1 MKFRSLAIL
10 MLAEFGAMSLWFISA
25 AILPAMV
32 AEAAISPVRQAALS
46 SGVQAGFVIG
56 ALLSA
61 VVGLADRFDPRRV
74 FTVSVFIAAVA
85 NLMLLWVVPGGDM
98 AIAMR
103 FLTGAALAGVYPVGM
118 KIVVGWGLKD
128 RGLLVG
134 AVVGALTLGS
144 AMPHLIS
151 LLGGADWRI
160 TVIAASVIATL
171 AGVAVPFAKLGP
183 HHSSS
188 SKFDPKAVLQAW
200 TNKRVRYAFFGYFG
214 HMWELYAMWAWIG
227 AIALASYSQTMD
239 VTAAQRFATLTAA
252 IAIAAGAPFCVAGGL
267 LADRFG
273 KAEVAIGS
281 LVLSGLFAVLCAAT
295 FGGPVW
301 ISFTLFILWGIAII
315 PDSALFSAIVADV
328 APPDQVGS
336 LMTLQTAFGFTL
348 TFVTVQA
355 TPVIAS
361 SIGWPFAMVLMSFG
375 PLFGIA
381 SMQSLRTILT
391 PIKSE

>member
-32 AEAAISPVRQAALS
+32 AETAISPVRQAALS

-61 VVGLADRFDPRRV
+61 FLGLADRYDPRHV
-74 FTVSVFIAAVA
+74 FTVSVFIAAAA
-85 NLMLLWVVPGGDM
+85 NLMLLWVVPGGDL

-160 TVIAASVIATL
+160 TVIIASAIATA
-171 AGVAVPFAKLGP
+171 AGVAVLFAKLGP
-183 HHSSS
+183 HHSNA

-227 AIALASYSQTMD
+227 SIALASYSQTMD
-239 VTAAQRFATLTAA
+239 VSAAQRFASLTAF
-252 IAIAAGAPFCVAGGL
+252 IAITAGAPVCV
-267 LADRFG
+267 DWR
-273 KAEVAIGS
+273 
-281 LVLSGLFAVLCAAT
+281 
-295 FGGPVW
+295 
-301 ISFTLFILWGIAII
+301 IAC
-315 PDSALFSAIVADV
+315 
-328 APPDQVGS
+328 
-336 LMTLQTAFGFTL
+336 
-348 TFVTVQA
+348 
-355 TPVIAS
+355 
-361 SIGWPFAMVLMSFG
+361 
-375 PLFGIA
+375 
-381 SMQSLRTILT
+381 R
-391 PIKSE
+391 PIWKS